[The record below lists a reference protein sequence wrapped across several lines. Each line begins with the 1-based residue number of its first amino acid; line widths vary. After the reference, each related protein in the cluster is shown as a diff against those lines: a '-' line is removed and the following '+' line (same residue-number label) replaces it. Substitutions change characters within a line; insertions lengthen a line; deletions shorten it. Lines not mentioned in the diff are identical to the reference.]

1 MKKGYQM
8 VRFSNDVDILKYEP
22 ILFTEL
28 HLANQILVAG
38 TGGTLTGTTLTASG
52 SNFLSAQVQ
61 PGQVIYMQS
70 ADGALDGAYEVVSVD
85 SATQL
90 TVSVV
95 RSDEI
100 DIPVSPPAASDI
112 SYRISTF
119 DQQASEVAFQ
129 LTEFFGIKPGNPVS
143 DVEAEDIFDAEVL
156 RRASVFAVISTI
168 YAMHASKAKDENFW
182 NKSLHYQRL
191 FEKAKQRCRLSIDL
205 GSDGVADVTRIGSS
219 IRLVRD

>member
-1 MKKGYQM
+1 M

-28 HLANQILVAG
+28 HLANQVLAAG
-38 TGGTLTGTTLTASG
+38 AGGTLSGTIFTVSSAD
-52 SNFLSAQVQ
+52 FLNTQVQ
-61 PGQVIYMQS
+61 PGGVIYMQS
-70 ADGALDGAYEVVSVD
+70 ADGLLEGAYEIVSVD
-85 SATQL
+85 STTQL

-95 RSDEI
+95 RSDGT
-100 DIPVSPPAASDI
+100 DNPVSPPAASDI

-119 DQQASEVAFQ
+119 DPQASEVAFQ

-143 DVEAEDIFDAEVL
+143 DIEADDIFDAEVL
-156 RRASVFAVISTI
+156 RRASVFAVISTV
-168 YAMHASKAKDENFW
+168 YAMYASKAKDENFW